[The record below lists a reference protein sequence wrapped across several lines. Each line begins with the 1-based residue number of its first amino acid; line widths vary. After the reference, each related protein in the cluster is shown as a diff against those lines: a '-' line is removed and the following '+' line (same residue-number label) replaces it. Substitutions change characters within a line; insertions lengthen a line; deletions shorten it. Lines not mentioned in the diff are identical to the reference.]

1 MIPQAFAG
9 FFSGLPLGWQALFTI
24 DLALITILFCWM
36 LVLFSKAIRWL
47 RAGTAQP
54 VLEGPEDTRYWVFLV
69 PALNEESVIADSI
82 ERLLRVEAE
91 RKLIVVIND
100 GSTDATGA
108 QIERF
113 ADQPDVLPITRALPN
128 AQKGKA
134 AALNDVYLTLTPI
147 LSEREVEREDV
158 IVGIVDAD
166 GQLEPHAPRSIAR
179 HFEDP
184 RVGGVQIIVRI
195 YNRSHLLAR
204 MQDVEFAVFGFLF
217 QGGRSAWG
225 TAGMGGSGQFN
236 RLTALDAISDASG
249 PWRNRLTE
257 DQDLGLR
264 LVSAG
269 FKSRQDLD
277 VHIGQQGLS
286 NLRRLCRQRVRWAQG
301 NLECLSLASACVRAP
316 LPLTARV
323 DLLVQMLM
331 PLWQTFVGV
340 GIIGALWLAITGQA
354 GFLGSLSLTRLGFL
368 YMLAFGGVLLGCV
381 ARGYMY
387 SRGRGML
394 RGLLV
399 AQIYAIYSW
408 ILWPVL
414 VGSLSRHFRG
424 QTGWSKTEREPL
436 EGGPPVSS

>member
-1 MIPQAFAG
+1 MIPEAFAG
-9 FFSGLPLGWQALFTI
+9 FFSGLPFGWQLLFTI
-24 DLALITILFCWM
+24 DLALITILFAWM
-36 LVLFSKAIRWL
+36 LVLFAKATQWL
-47 RAGTAQP
+47 RQGKAEPA
-54 VLEGPEDTRYWVFLV
+54 LEGPEDKRFWVFLV
-69 PALNEESVIADSI
+69 PALNEESVIADSV
-82 ERLLRVEAE
+82 ERLLKVEAD

-100 GSTDATGA
+100 GSTDSTAA
-108 QIERF
+108 QVERF
-113 ADQPDVLPITRALPN
+113 SADAEVLPITRTMPN

-134 AALNDVYLTLTPI
+134 AALNDVYRMLEGI
-147 LSEREVEREDV
+147 LDERGVAREDV

-166 GQLEPHAPRSIAR
+166 GQLEAHAPRSIAR

-184 RVGGVQIIVRI
+184 TVGGVQIIVRI
-195 YNRSHLLAR
+195 YNRSHPLAR

-236 RLTALDAISDASG
+236 RLTALDAVSDKVG
-249 PWRNRLTE
+249 PWRDRLTE

-269 FKSRQDLD
+269 FKSRQDLH

-301 NLECLSLASACVRAP
+301 NLECLRLAPDCLRAP
-316 LPLTARV
+316 LPLTARL

-331 PLWQTFVGV
+331 PLWQSLV
-340 GIIGALWLAITGQA
+340 GIGILGAFWLATSGTA
-354 GFLGSLSLTRLGFL
+354 TFLGSLSWTRVGFL

-394 RGLLV
+394 RGVLV
-399 AQIYAIYSW
+399 AQVYAIYSW

-414 VGSLSRHFRG
+414 LGSLSRHLRG
-424 QTGWSKTEREPL
+424 QTAWSKTEREPL
-436 EGGPPVSS
+436 EAGPPV